1 MQLNRRNR
9 LVGLQCDDQRSECL
23 GSGAFRADLSEPPGF
38 LDCKRVIAFYEVGD
52 AVTSVSRREFAKRRV
67 E

>member
-1 MQLNRRNR
+1 MQLTQRKR

-23 GSGAFRADLSEPPGF
+23 GPGAFRAGLNEPPGF
-38 LDCKRVIAFYEVGD
+38 LECKRVIAFYEVGD